1 MTTRSATLNVM
12 IRAAD
17 KAARQLR
24 RDFGEIE
31 NLQVSKKGPA
41 DFVSTADTAAEN
53 IIREELLKARPDYGF
68 IMEEAGTAAGNDKD
82 ERCWVVDPLDGTSNF
97 LHGLPHWAISIALA
111 ERGSVLA
118 GIVLDP
124 IKNELFHAEKGTGA
138 FLNDRRIRASSRRRL
153 NECLIAT
160 GAPYHGHGD
169 RGTFVREIDAVMA
182 ATAGIRRWGSIS
194 PMWRPGAMM
203 DIGSATFR
211 HGTSPRVSPF
221 CVKRAAWL
229 PPSTENRS
237 VSTVPAFWPRTST
250 RISHWSSCCA
260 ARRHRPLGLNSI
272 AVKLLSQ
279 RVTGLSLRML

>member
-111 ERGSVLA
+111 ERGQVPDQERALPSGKRHRRFPQRSAYSRLIPPAPGRMPDRHRRALPRSWRPRHVRA
-118 GIVLDP
+118 R
-124 IKNELFHAEKGTGA
+124 
-138 FLNDRRIRASSRRRL
+138 DRR
-153 NECLIAT
+153 
-160 GAPYHGHGD
+160 GHG
-169 RGTFVREIDAVMA
+169 GH
-182 ATAGIRRWGSIS
+182 RRD
-194 PMWRPGAMM
+194 P
-203 DIGSATFR
+203 
-211 HGTSPRVSPF
+211 
-221 CVKRAAWL
+221 
-229 PPSTENRS
+229 
-237 VSTVPAFWPRTST
+237 
-250 RISHWSSCCA
+250 
-260 ARRHRPLGLNSI
+260 PLG
-272 AVKLLSQ
+272 
-279 RVTGLSLRML
+279 RGLARSRLCGGRAL

>member
-53 IIREELLKARPDYGF
+53 IIREVLLKARPDYGF
-68 IMEEAGTAAGNDKD
+68 IMEEAGTAAGTDKD

-111 ERGSVLA
+111 ERGSILA

-124 IKNELFHAEKGTGA
+124 IKNELFQAEKGTGA
-138 FLNDRRIRASSRRRL
+138 FLNGRRIRASSRRRL
-153 NECLIAT
+153 DECLIAT

-182 ATAGIRRWGSIS
+182 ATAGIRRWGAASLDLAYVAAGRYDGYWERDLSSWDIAAGIAILREAGGLVTTIDGKSIRLDS
-194 PMWRPGAMM
+194 PS
-203 DIGSATFR
+203 IL
-211 HGTSPRVSPF
+211 
-221 CVKRAAWL
+221 AANEY
-229 PPSTENRS
+229 TH
-237 VSTVPAFWPRTST
+237 F
-250 RISHWSSCCA
+250 
-260 ARRHRPLGLNSI
+260 PL
-272 AVKLLSQ
+272 VKLLRGAS
-279 RVTGLSLRML
+279 RPTAGA